1 MERFIF
7 HVWGRDFSASSCWV
21 WKFLVSIATG
31 RVLQGCWRDL
41 VWSHVLLFLWYE
53 KLNLH
58 TAGSSLRW
66 ILHYL
71 PLKAC
76 SLIQHLPMIPIL
88 HPVLACVCVCVC
100 VFLPIPPINQI
111 LILPGEI
118 NSITSLRLRIQSHET
133 VLLGALPTPSSE
145 ASVPVILS
153 DGLWLKVPAAPP
165 SVPVIC

>member
-1 MERFIF
+1 MDSPLF
-7 HVWGRDFSASSCWV
+7 ASES
-21 WKFLVSIATG
+21 
-31 RVLQGCWRDL
+31 
-41 VWSHVLLFLWYE
+41 LFTD
-53 KLNLH
+53 
-58 TAGSSLRW
+58 TALTNDPNSTSRSG
-66 ILHYL
+66 
-71 PLKAC
+71 
-76 SLIQHLPMIPIL
+76 
-88 HPVLACVCVCVC
+88 VCVCVC